1 MLIIDAWNGDVGQV
15 INEVEISNKEFV
27 GVTSDSRQVRP
38 GFLFVA
44 LPGSQVDGRT
54 FISDAMAR
62 GAIAVLAPE
71 GTDPELTN
79 SRVPLITDKNPRHR
93 YSLVAAQFY
102 KMQPRNIVAV
112 TGTNGKTSVA
122 GFVRQILA
130 KLGHK
135 SASAGTLGLE
145 VSGFGA
151 NSKPKL
157 SSKFNLTTPDSV
169 DLHRSL
175 SELESFGI
183 NHLALEASSHGLDQ
197 CRLDGVKISAAA
209 FTNLSRDHLDYHL
222 TVEDYL
228 DAKLRLFSELVVD
241 GGGSVFNADDNRAD
255 AFRNAAQL
263 RGLQSLSYGRK
274 GHDIRLIKLHPENDG
289 QRIKIE
295 VLGVEYDLKLPLV
308 GAFQAFN
315 AMCALGLVIGL
326 GENVQ
331 NAISNLSYLKG
342 IAGRMEHVGRHP
354 NGAAV
359 FVDYAHTPD
368 ALENILTALRSHT
381 KTQLHVVFGCG
392 GGRDIGKRSKMGD
405 VASRLADRVIV
416 TDDNPRN
423 EDPEKIRNAVL
434 SGCPSAVEIGN
445 RKLAI
450 LRAIEDLKPGD
461 ILVLAGKGHEEGQII
476 GNKTIPFD
484 DRATAIEFLRGLSV

>member
-1 MLIIDAWNGDVGQV
+1 LLIIDAWNGDVGQV
-15 INEVEISNKEFV
+15 INEVGICNKEFF
-27 GVTSDSRQVRP
+27 GVTSDSRQVKP

-54 FISDAMAR
+54 FINDAMAR

-79 SRVPLITDKNPRHR
+79 NKVPLITDKNPRHR
-93 YSLVAAQFY
+93 YSMVAAQFY
-102 KMQPRNIVAV
+102 KTQPRSIVAI

-130 KLGHK
+130 NLGHK
-135 SASAGTLGLE
+135 SASAGTLGVE
-145 VSGFGA
+145 VSGFGV
-151 NSKPKL
+151 NSEPKL
-157 SSKFNLTTPDSV
+157 NSKFNLTTPDSV

-175 SELESFGI
+175 SELESLGV

-197 CRLDGVKISAAA
+197 YRLDGVKISAAA

-228 DAKLRLFSELVVD
+228 GAKLRLFSELVVD
-241 GGGSVFNADDNRAD
+241 GGGSVFNADDKYAN
-255 AFRNAAQL
+255 AFRSAAQL
-263 RGLQSLSYGRK
+263 RGLKSLSYGKK
-274 GHDIRLIKLHPENDG
+274 GQDIRLIKLQPENDG

-295 VLGVEYDLKLPLV
+295 VLGAEYDLKLPLV
-308 GAFQAFN
+308 GDFQAFN

-326 GENVQ
+326 GENIQ
-331 NAISNLSYLKG
+331 NTVSQLSYLTV

-392 GGRDIGKRSKMGD
+392 GDRDNGKRSKMGEI
-405 VASRLADRVIV
+405 ASRLADRVTV

-423 EDPEKIRNAVL
+423 EDPAIIRSAVL
-434 SGCPSAVEIGN
+434 SACPSAVEIGN

-450 LRAIEDLKPGD
+450 LKAIEDLKPGD
-461 ILVLAGKGHEEGQII
+461 ILVLAGKGHEAVQII
-476 GNKTIPFD
+476 GNQTLPFD
-484 DRATAIEFLRGLSV
+484 DRETATEILRELSV